1 MKILLTGAN
10 GLLGQKLVQLLGKQ
24 AQTEVIATGLGE
36 SRILE
41 LPANTV
47 FKTCDVSHE
56 AEVLQLVA
64 QEKPDVIIHAA
75 AMTQVDDCE
84 KEPEKCHR
92 LNVEATAHMVKAAE
106 AVGAHLIHLSTD
118 FIFDG
123 EAGPYDEE
131 AEAHPISV
139 YGHSKLEAEKL
150 VMASACPWSIVRTV
164 LVYGIAPGLSRSNII
179 LWVKASLEQGK
190 TIQVVDDQFR
200 TPTLAE
206 DLAMGCWLIA
216 QKKAVGVFNIS
227 GADFLTPYAMA
238 LKTAAYFGLDAI
250 LIQKASAATFSQPAK
265 RPPRTGFIIEKAR
278 TQLGYEPHSF
288 EEGIRILESQ
298 LGS

>member
-10 GLLGQKLVQLLGKQ
+10 GLLGQKLVQLLGTKP
-24 AQTEVIATGLGE
+24 EVQVVATGLGTC
-36 SRILE
+36 RILQV
-41 LPANTV
+41 PANTRYT
-47 FKTCDVSHE
+47 TCDVSDKS
-56 AEVLQLVA
+56 EVMSLVS
-64 QEKPDVIIHAA
+64 QERPEVIIHSA

-84 KEPEKCHR
+84 KEPEKCQL
-92 LNVEATAHMVKAAE
+92 LNVDATANMARAAE
-106 AVGAHLIHLSTD
+106 AVGARLIHLSTD

-123 EAGPYDEE
+123 AAGPYQEE
-131 AEAHPISV
+131 AEANPISV
-139 YGHSKLEAEKL
+139 YGHSKLEAEKV
-150 VMASACPWSIVRTV
+150 VMASSCPWAIVRTV

-216 QKKAVGVFNIS
+216 EKKAEGIFNIS

-238 LKTAAYFGLDAI
+238 LQTAAYFGLDAS

-288 EEGIRILESQ
+288 AEGIRILESQ
-298 LGS
+298 LDS